1 MLNLD
6 THILLYALDNKLT
19 GSERRIL
26 AGNCWGISAIVLWEI
41 EMLHRK
47 RRIQIDL
54 GTPPVIAALAKIHI
68 WPITR
73 EVCVNVRALD
83 FQSDPADELIASTSY
98 TFGVPL
104 ITRDGR
110 LRASQVIR
118 CIQS

>member
-1 MLNLD
+1 VLNLD

-19 GSERRIL
+19 GSEKRIL
-26 AGNCWGISAIVLWEI
+26 AGDCWGISAIVLWEI

-54 GTPPVIAALAKIHI
+54 GTPPAIAALAKLHI

-73 EVCVNVRALD
+73 EICVNRRVLD

-104 ITRDGR
+104 MTRDGR

>member
-1 MLNLD
+1 MNLD

-26 AGNCWGISAIVLWEI
+26 AGDRWGISAIVLWEI
-41 EMLHRK
+41 EMLHQK
-47 RRIQIDL
+47 GRIQIDL
-54 GTPPVIAALAKIHI
+54 GAPPVIAALAKIHI

-73 EVCVNVRALD
+73 EVCVNLRALD

-110 LRASQVIR
+110 LRASHVIR